1 MLETMRTQAL
11 TLAAAVVAL
20 AACGS
25 DDGPGD
31 DASTAAK
38 GSASDVA
45 RATGCA
51 KEVTVL
57 LWPDGHPAVP
67 GVSFPSLPMPH
78 VEIYRGTDPGYPM
91 SDAIAWAFA
100 SPPGPSFPQRSTTP
114 ACLSS
119 TSTAELGEVD
129 DAVSVRD
136 PVRLVCR
143 MPDGAQIVNSESGK
157 NRFAFAVA
165 GPEGGIVVEGTV
177 SAQHSEL
184 DYARASCE
192 RSDPPMP

>member
-1 MLETMRTQAL
+1 MRTQAL

-20 AACGS
+20 AAGGCGS
-25 DDGPGD
+25 EDGPQD
-31 DASTAAK
+31 DAATAAAAS
-38 GSASDVA
+38 GSDVS

-67 GVSFPSLPMPH
+67 GISFPSLPMPH
-78 VEIYRGTDPGYPM
+78 VEIYRGTDPGYPT

-119 TSTAELGEVD
+119 TPAAELREVD
-129 DAVSVRD
+129 AGVSARDA
-136 PVRLVCR
+136 VRLVCL

-157 NRFAFAVA
+157 NRFEFAVA
-165 GPEGGIVVEGTV
+165 DPKGDPAVEGTV
-177 SAQHSEL
+177 AAKSSEL
-184 DYARASCE
+184 RYAPASCE
-192 RSDPPMP
+192 RSDPPAP